1 MGNFILRFCA
11 CPILMALLN
20 QISFETKQKSKC
32 KVEFNLIFIS
42 IEKKYFGKIQFF
54 LERIRNQS
62 KLYSTRDISPNLTL

>member
-42 IEKKYFGKIQFF
+42 IEKKYFGNIQFF
-54 LERIRNQS
+54 WRKSGTSQNFIAHVTYHLI
-62 KLYSTRDISPNLTL
+62 